1 MSDERH
7 RVPLSVWQESVARYG
22 AGAAVDGRVMSVVPF
37 GAFIEVAEGVEG
49 LLHESDWSARPR
61 VGSVVRVRV
70 ARIDVENRRLS
81 LVQA

>member
-7 RVPLSVWQESVARYG
+7 RVPLSVWQDAVASYG
-22 AGAAVDGRVMSVVPF
+22 AGAVADGWVTWVAPF

-49 LLHESDWSARPR
+49 LLHESDWFARPKA
-61 VGSVVRVRV
+61 GSVIKVRV

-81 LVQA
+81 FVEV